1 MRKCRPEYGSRRGSK
16 RGKGGC
22 STDEGTP
29 RQPSGRA
36 ESSAYAIISALPG
49 RPERSG
55 RCFAGLMSRSYIL
68 AARNGSECA
77 PLILFLTFAYDVYI
91 VYTILHINWRYKMTT
106 QMIVRVNPELK
117 NKVNSLAKA
126 EGKSVSEVVR
136 ELLEDYVKNRDI
148 GLYIDDLWQRVGDK
162 LSNQKIG
169 SKEIN
174 RAIREVRAEK

>member
-1 MRKCRPEYGSRRGSK
+1 
-16 RGKGGC
+16 
-22 STDEGTP
+22 
-29 RQPSGRA
+29 
-36 ESSAYAIISALPG
+36 
-49 RPERSG
+49 
-55 RCFAGLMSRSYIL
+55 
-68 AARNGSECA
+68 
-77 PLILFLTFAYDVYI
+77 
-91 VYTILHINWRYKMTT
+91 MTT

-148 GLYIDDLWQRVGDK
+148 GLYIDDLWQRVSDK